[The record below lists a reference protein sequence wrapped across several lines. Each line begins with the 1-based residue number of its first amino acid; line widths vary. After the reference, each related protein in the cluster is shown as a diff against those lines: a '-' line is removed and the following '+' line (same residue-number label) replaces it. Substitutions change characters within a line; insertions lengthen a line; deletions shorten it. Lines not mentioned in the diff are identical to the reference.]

1 MSVGVATTTA
11 DSGLPRAGSSPTPAG
26 AEAGTRQ
33 AVSPGAGSPAHK
45 AETPPRTLRASLGQ
59 QLVGAD
65 IITPEQLDQA
75 LAAGSQKGLRLGEVL
90 VEMGMVQEDAI
101 LPFIEG
107 HLGVA
112 AVRLRDGMI
121 DPIAVRLLPR
131 RVAER
136 LDAIALFRVRG
147 TLSVAMADPQ
157 NLEQLDEIE
166 RITSLKVRPVFAFR
180 SSIQRTLP
188 RCYEEGFE
196 VDTVTADM
204 DETSVQ
210 LQADAAEVDLTNVE
224 SMVDGSPIINL
235 VNYLLVQ
242 AIRAGASDIHIEP
255 SRKFSVVRFRV
266 DGQMYEALR
275 PRRDM
280 HPALVSRIKVMGKM
294 DIAEHNRP
302 QDGRFQVTVE
312 GREVDFRVST
322 LPTVLGEK
330 IVMRILDKENLTF
343 SLDLLG
349 VPPDMLKK
357 LKLLLA
363 KPYGL
368 LLVTGPTGSGKTTT
382 LYSALELIKNVH
394 SNVVSVEDPVEYQ
407 VELVNQ
413 VQVDESRQL
422 SFSSALRSILRQD
435 PDIIMIG
442 EIRDVPTAQIAVQ
455 AALTGHL
462 VLSTL
467 HTNDCAGAIHRL
479 ADMGIESFKIA
490 AAVVGVVAQRLVR
503 TVCPSCKTFVY
514 ASAELLETIHYTGD
528 RRRSF
533 IRGEGCPKCHDTGFV
548 GRTGIYEVMMVD
560 REIRELI
567 AHRAGTDEIR
577 DAYRRAGGKT
587 LLEQGI
593 RLAEKEQTS
602 LEEVM
607 RVAYFE

>member
-1 MSVGVATTTA
+1 MSA
-11 DSGLPRAGSSPTPAG
+11 
-26 AEAGTRQ
+26 
-33 AVSPGAGSPAHK
+33 AVSQHEVRASGGSATAAADARVADPEKSRPAPE
-45 AETPPRTLRASLGQ
+45 AQGRAPRTGRATLGQ
-59 QLVGAD
+59 QLVGAAL
-65 IITPEQLDQA
+65 ITPEQLDQA
-75 LAAGSQKGLRLGEVL
+75 LAAGSQKGLRLGETL
-90 VEMGMVQEDAI
+90 VEMGMVQEDSI
-101 LPFIEG
+101 LPYIES
-107 HLGVA
+107 HLGVPA
-112 AVRLRDGMI
+112 TRLRDGMI
-121 DPIAVRLLPR
+121 DPVAVRLLPR
-131 RVAER
+131 RIAEQ
-136 LDAIALFRVRG
+136 LDAIPLFKVRD
-147 TLSVAMADPQ
+147 TFTVAMADPQ
-157 NLEQLDEIE
+157 NLEHLDELE
-166 RITSLKVRPVFAFR
+166 RITNLRIRPVFAFR

-204 DETSVQ
+204 DESAVQ
-210 LQADAAEVDLTNVE
+210 LQADAAEADLTNVE

-242 AIRAGASDIHIEP
+242 AIRSGASDIHIEP
-255 SRKFSVVRFRV
+255 SRKYSAVRFRV

-330 IVMRILDKENLTF
+330 IVLRILDKENLTF

-349 VPPDMLKK
+349 FPPDMLKK
-357 LKLLLA
+357 VKQLLA

-382 LYSALELIKNVH
+382 LYSALELIKSVH

-413 VQVDESRQL
+413 VQVDESRSL

-479 ADMGIESFKIA
+479 VDMGIEPFKIA
-490 AAVVGVVAQRLVR
+490 AALVGVVAQRLIR

-533 IRGEGCPKCHDTGFV
+533 VRGDGCPKCHDTGFV
-548 GRTGIYEVMMVD
+548 GRTGIYEVMVVD
-560 REIRELI
+560 RELRELI
-567 AHRAGTDEIR
+567 SARANTDDIR
-577 DAYRRAGGKT
+577 DCYRRSGGKT

>member
-1 MSVGVATTTA
+1 
-11 DSGLPRAGSSPTPAG
+11 
-26 AEAGTRQ
+26 
-33 AVSPGAGSPAHK
+33 
-45 AETPPRTLRASLGQ
+45 
-59 QLVGAD
+59 
-65 IITPEQLDQA
+65 
-75 LAAGSQKGLRLGEVL
+75 
-90 VEMGMVQEDAI
+90 
-101 LPFIEG
+101 
-107 HLGVA
+107 
-112 AVRLRDGMI
+112 
-121 DPIAVRLLPR
+121 
-131 RVAER
+131 
-136 LDAIALFRVRG
+136 
-147 TLSVAMADPQ
+147 
-157 NLEQLDEIE
+157 
-166 RITSLKVRPVFAFR
+166 
-180 SSIQRTLP
+180 
-188 RCYEEGFE
+188 
-196 VDTVTADM
+196 
-204 DETSVQ
+204 
-210 LQADAAEVDLTNVE
+210 VDLTNVE

-294 DIAEHNRP
+294 DIAEHNKP

-312 GREVDFRVST
+312 GREVDFRIST

-349 VPPDMLKK
+349 FPPDMLKQ
-357 LKLLLA
+357 LKMLLA

-368 LLVTGPTGSGKTTT
+368 MLVTGPTGSGKTTT
-382 LYSALELIKNVH
+382 LYSALELIKSVH

-442 EIRDVPTAQIAVQ
+442 EIRDVATAQIAVQ

-479 ADMGIESFKIA
+479 TDMGIEPFKIA
-490 AAVVGVVAQRLVR
+490 AALVGVVAQRLIR
-503 TVCPSCKTFVY
+503 RICQSCKTFVY
-514 ASAELLETIHYTGD
+514 ASAELLETIHYEGD

-533 IRGEGCPKCHDTGFV
+533 VRGEGCPKCHDTGHI
-548 GRTGIYEVMMVD
+548 GRTGIYEVMTVD
-560 REIRELI
+560 REIRALI
-567 AHRAGTDEIR
+567 AGHAGTDEIR
-577 DAYRRAGGKT
+577 DCYRRAGGKT

-593 RLAEKEQTS
+593 RLAEKEETS

>member
-1 MSVGVATTTA
+1 MNTTSAEAVKTA
-11 DSGLPRAGSSPTPAG
+11 PAAVVLPRSAP
-26 AEAGTRQ
+26 GT
-33 AVSPGAGSPAHK
+33 
-45 AETPPRTLRASLGQ
+45 LGQ

-65 IITPEQLDQA
+65 VITPEQLDIA
-75 LAAGSQKGLRLGEVL
+75 LAEGSQKGLRLGEVL
-90 VEMGMVQEDAI
+90 VEMGMVQEEAI
-101 LPFIEG
+101 LPYIET
-107 HLGVA
+107 HLGVPA
-112 AVRLRDGMI
+112 TRLRDGMI
-121 DPIAVRLLPR
+121 DPVAVRLIPR
-131 RVAER
+131 RLAER
-136 LDAIALFRVRG
+136 LDVVALFKVRD
-147 TLSVAMADPQ
+147 TLCVAMADPQ
-157 NLEQLDEIE
+157 NLEQVDEIE
-166 RITSLKVRPVFAFR
+166 RIAHLRVRPVFAFR

-188 RCYEEGFE
+188 RCYDEGFE
-196 VDTVTADM
+196 VDTVTADI
-204 DETSVQ
+204 DEGAVQ
-210 LQADAAEVDLTNVE
+210 LQTDADVDMMNVE
-224 SMVDGSPIINL
+224 ALVDGSPIINL
-235 VNYLLVQ
+235 VNYLLMQ
-242 AIRAGASDIHIEP
+242 AIRAGSSDIHIEP

-280 HPALVSRIKVMGKM
+280 HAALVSRIKVMGKM
-294 DIAEHNRP
+294 DIAEHHKP

-330 IVMRILDKENLTF
+330 IVLRILDKENLTF
-343 SLDLLG
+343 NLDLLG
-349 VPPDMLKK
+349 VPPDMLKN
-357 LKLLLA
+357 LKALLA

-394 SNVVSVEDPVEYQ
+394 RNVVSVEDPVEYQ

-413 VQVDESRQL
+413 VQVDDTRQL

-455 AALTGHL
+455 SALTGHL

-479 ADMGIESFKIA
+479 LDMGIEPFKIA
-490 AAVVGVVAQRLVR
+490 AALVGVVAQRLIR
-503 TVCPSCKTFVY
+503 TVCPACKTFSY
-514 ASAELLETIHYTGD
+514 PSRELLETIHYKGD
-528 RRRSF
+528 HRRSF
-533 IRGEGCPKCHDTGFV
+533 VRGEGCPKCHDTGFV
-548 GRTGIYEVMMVD
+548 GRTGIYEVMVVD

-567 AHRAGTDEIR
+567 SRASGTDQIR
-577 DAYRRAGGKT
+577 DCYRSAGGRT
-587 LLEQGI
+587 LLDQGI

-602 LEEVM
+602 LDEVM

>member
-1 MSVGVATTTA
+1 MSAVGEQERPRTGVAGAASGARGTA
-11 DSGLPRAGSSPTPAG
+11 PAEPAAANAARPGRAT
-26 AEAGTRQ
+26 
-33 AVSPGAGSPAHK
+33 
-45 AETPPRTLRASLGQ
+45 LGQ

-65 IITPEQLDQA
+65 IITPKQLDEA
-75 LAAGSQKGLRLGEVL
+75 LAQGSQKGLRLGETL
-90 VEMGMVQEDAI
+90 VEMGMVQEDTI

-107 HLGVA
+107 HLGVP

-121 DPIAVRLLPR
+121 DPAAVRILPR
-131 RVAER
+131 KLAEQ
-136 LDAIALFRVRG
+136 LDAIALFKVRG
-147 TLSVAMADPQ
+147 TLCVAMADPQ

-166 RITSLKVRPVFAFR
+166 RISGLKVRPVFAFR
-180 SSIQRTLP
+180 TSIQRTLP

-196 VDTVTADM
+196 VDTVTADL
-204 DETSVQ
+204 DESAVQ

-255 SRKFSVVRFRV
+255 SRKFSIVRFRV

-343 SLDLLG
+343 NLDLLG
-349 VPPDMLKK
+349 VPPDMLKQ
-357 LKLLLA
+357 LKALLA

-413 VQVDESRQL
+413 VQVDEARQL

-479 ADMGIESFKIA
+479 VDMGIEPFKIA
-490 AAVVGVVAQRLVR
+490 AALVGVVAQRLIR
-503 TVCPSCKTFVY
+503 TVCPSCKAFVY

-533 IRGEGCPKCHDTGFV
+533 VRGEGCPKCHDTGYV
-548 GRTGIYEVMMVD
+548 GRTGIYEVMPVD

-567 AHRAGTDEIR
+567 ARRGGTDDIR
-577 DAYRRAGGKT
+577 DCYRRNGGKT

>member
-1 MSVGVATTTA
+1 MSGAAVTEHAEELA
-11 DSGLPRAGSSPTPAG
+11 AAGLQNASRNDAAASAPRAA
-26 AEAGTRQ
+26 
-33 AVSPGAGSPAHK
+33 K
-45 AETPPRTLRASLGQ
+45 ATLGQ
-59 QLVGAD
+59 QLIGANL
-65 IITPEQLDQA
+65 ISPQQLDVA
-75 LAAGSQKGLRLGEVL
+75 LAEGSQKGLRLGEVL

-107 HLGVA
+107 HLGVP

-131 RVAER
+131 KIAER
-136 LDAIALFRVRG
+136 LDAIALFKVRD
-147 TLSVAMADPQ
+147 TICVAMADPQ
-157 NLEQLDEIE
+157 NLEHLDEIE
-166 RITSLKVRPVFAFR
+166 RVTALRVRPLFAFR
-180 SSIQRTLP
+180 TSIQRTLP

-196 VDTVTADM
+196 VDTVTADL
-204 DETSVQ
+204 DESAVQ

-280 HPALVSRIKVMGKM
+280 HPALVSRIKVMAKM
-294 DIAEHNRP
+294 DIAEHNKP

-349 VPPDMLKK
+349 FPPDMLKQ

-413 VQVDESRQL
+413 VQVDETRQL
-422 SFSSALRSILRQD
+422 SFAAALRSILRQD

-442 EIRDVPTAQIAVQ
+442 EIRDVATAQIAVQ

-479 ADMGIESFKIA
+479 TDMGIEPFKIA
-490 AAVVGVVAQRLVR
+490 AALVGVVAQRLIR
-503 TVCPSCKTFVY
+503 RVCQSCKTFVY
-514 ASAELLETIHYTGD
+514 ASAELLETIHYEGD

-533 IRGEGCPKCHDTGFV
+533 VRGEGCPKCHDTGHI
-548 GRTGIYEVMMVD
+548 GRTGIYEVMTVD

-567 AHRAGTDEIR
+567 AKHASTDEIR
-577 DAYRRAGGKT
+577 DCYRRAGGKT

>member
-1 MSVGVATTTA
+1 MSTSIASGQEFVG
-11 DSGLPRAGSSPTPAG
+11 
-26 AEAGTRQ
+26 
-33 AVSPGAGSPAHK
+33 GAGNFVVPPTAPPVARPA
-45 AETPPRTLRASLGQ
+45 RASLGQ

-65 IITPEQLDQA
+65 VITPDQLDQA
-75 LAAGSQKGLRLGEVL
+75 LAEGSQKGLRLGETL
-90 VEMGMVQEDAI
+90 VEMGMVQEETI
-101 LPFIEG
+101 LPFIES
-107 HLGVA
+107 HLGVPA
-112 AVRLRDGMI
+112 TRLRDGMI
-121 DPIAVRLLPR
+121 DPLAVRLIPR
-131 RVAER
+131 RMAEA
-136 LDAIALFRVRG
+136 LDAVALFRVRDA
-147 TLSVAMADPQ
+147 LCVAMADPQ
-157 NLEQLDEIE
+157 NLEQVDEIE
-166 RITSLKVRPVFAFR
+166 RVTHLRVRPVFAFR

-196 VDTVTADM
+196 VDTVTADI
-204 DETSVQ
+204 DETTVQ
-210 LQADAAEVDLTNVE
+210 LQADAADIDLTNVE
-224 SMVDGSPIINL
+224 AMVDGSPIINL
-235 VNYLLVQ
+235 VNYLLIQ
-242 AIRAGASDIHIEP
+242 AIRAKASDIHIEP

-294 DIAEHNRP
+294 DIAEHHRP
-302 QDGRFQVTVE
+302 QDGRFQVAVE

-330 IVMRILDKENLTF
+330 IVLRILDKENLTF
-343 SLDLLG
+343 NLDLLG
-349 VPPDMLKK
+349 VPPDMLKD

-382 LYSALELIKNVH
+382 LYSALELLKSVH
-394 SNVVSVEDPVEYQ
+394 RNVVSVEDPVEYQ

-413 VQVDESRQL
+413 IQVDESRSL
-422 SFSSALRSILRQD
+422 TFSSALRSILRQD

-442 EIRDVPTAQIAVQ
+442 EIRDVQTAQIAVQ

-479 ADMGIESFKIA
+479 LDMGIESFKIA
-490 AAVVGVVAQRLVR
+490 AALVGVVAQRLIR
-503 TVCPSCKTFVY
+503 TVCPTCKTFSY
-514 ASAELLETIHYTGD
+514 PSRELLEAIHYQGD
-528 RRRSF
+528 QRRSF
-533 IRGEGCPKCHDTGFV
+533 VRGEGCPKCHDTGFV
-548 GRTGIYEVMMVD
+548 GRTGIYEVMTAD

-567 AHRAGTDEIR
+567 GRGAGTDEIR
-577 DAYRRAGGKT
+577 DCYRRAGGKT
-587 LLEQGI
+587 LLDQGI

-602 LEEVM
+602 LDEVM

>member
-1 MSVGVATTTA
+1 MNSAVGEHEQARMGEGASGRGGYSASAARLAAPAESARAVRTT
-11 DSGLPRAGSSPTPAG
+11 
-26 AEAGTRQ
+26 
-33 AVSPGAGSPAHK
+33 
-45 AETPPRTLRASLGQ
+45 LGQ

-65 IITPEQLDQA
+65 IITPEQLDLA
-75 LAAGSQKGLRLGEVL
+75 LAEGSQKGLRLGEVL
-90 VEMGMVQEDAI
+90 VDMGMVQEDTI
-101 LPFIEG
+101 LPFIES
-107 HLGVA
+107 HLGVPA
-112 AVRLRDGMI
+112 LRLRDGMI
-121 DPIAVRLLPR
+121 DPVAVRRLPR
-131 RVAER
+131 RLAES
-136 LDAIALFRVRG
+136 LDAIALFKVRD
-147 TLSVAMADPQ
+147 TLCVAMADPQ

-166 RITSLKVRPVFAFR
+166 RITGLKVRPVFAFR

-196 VDTVTADM
+196 VDTVTADL
-204 DETSVQ
+204 DESAVQ
-210 LQADAAEVDLTNVE
+210 LQADAAEADLTNVE
-224 SMVDGSPIINL
+224 ALVDGSPIINL

-242 AIRAGASDIHIEP
+242 AIRAGASDIHVEP
-255 SRKFSVVRFRV
+255 SRKYSIVRFRV

-280 HPALVSRIKVMGKM
+280 HPALVSRVKVMAKM

-302 QDGRFQVTVE
+302 QDGRFQVMVE

-343 SLDLLG
+343 NLDLLG
-349 VPPDMLKK
+349 FPPDMLKA
-357 LKLLLA
+357 LKGLLA

-413 VQVDESRQL
+413 VQVDEARQL

-479 ADMGIESFKIA
+479 MDMGIEPFKIA
-490 AAVVGVVAQRLVR
+490 AALVGVVAQRLLR
-503 TVCPSCKTFVY
+503 TVCPACRTFVY
-514 ASAELLETIHYTGD
+514 ASAELLETIHYEGD
-528 RRRSF
+528 KRRSF
-533 IRGEGCPKCHDTGFV
+533 VRGEGCPKCHDTGYV
-548 GRTGIYEVMMVD
+548 GRTGIYEVMVVD
-560 REIRELI
+560 REMRELI
-567 AHRAGTDEIR
+567 SRGRGTDDIR
-577 DAYRRAGGKT
+577 DCYRRSGGKT

>member
-1 MSVGVATTTA
+1 VNASKANDEVRTGANGAHPLRSGVATGSGARSGTA
-11 DSGLPRAGSSPTPAG
+11 T
-26 AEAGTRQ
+26 
-33 AVSPGAGSPAHK
+33 
-45 AETPPRTLRASLGQ
+45 LGQ

-65 IITPEQLDQA
+65 VITPEQLEQA
-75 LAAGSQKGLRLGEVL
+75 LAEGSQKGLRLGETL
-90 VEMGMVQEDAI
+90 VEMGMVQDEAI
-101 LPFIEG
+101 LPFIEN
-107 HLGVA
+107 HLGVPA
-112 AVRLRDGMI
+112 TRLRDGMI
-121 DPIAVRLLPR
+121 DPIAVRLIPR
-131 RVAER
+131 RAAER
-136 LDAIALFRVRG
+136 LDVVALFMIRDS
-147 TLSVAMADPQ
+147 LCVAMADPQ
-157 NLEQLDEIE
+157 NLDQLDEIE
-166 RITSLKVRPVFAFR
+166 RITHLRVRPVFAFR
-180 SSIQRTLP
+180 SSIQRILP

-196 VDTVTADM
+196 VDTVTADI
-204 DETSVQ
+204 DESSVQ
-210 LQADAAEVDLTNVE
+210 LQSDGADIDLTNVE

-235 VNYLLVQ
+235 VNYLLIQ
-242 AIRAGASDIHIEP
+242 AIRSKASDIHIEP

-280 HPALVSRIKVMGKM
+280 HAALVSRVKVMGKM

-302 QDGRFQVTVE
+302 QDGRFQVMVE

-322 LPTVLGEK
+322 VPTVLGEK
-330 IVMRILDKENLTF
+330 IVLRILDRQNLTF
-343 SLDLLG
+343 DLDRLG
-349 VPPDMLKK
+349 VPPDMLWN
-357 LKLLLA
+357 LKALLA

-382 LYSALELIKNVH
+382 LYSALELIKSVH
-394 SNVVSVEDPVEYQ
+394 RNVVSVEDPVEYQ

-413 VQVDESRQL
+413 IQVDESRSM

-479 ADMGIESFKIA
+479 LDMGIESFKIA
-490 AAVVGVVAQRLVR
+490 AALVGVVAQRLIR
-503 TVCPSCKTFVY
+503 TVCPNCKTFSY
-514 ASAELLETIHYTGD
+514 PPRELLETIHYQGD
-528 RRRSF
+528 QRRSF
-533 IRGEGCPKCHDTGFV
+533 VRGEGCPRCHDTGFV
-548 GRTGIYEVMMVD
+548 GRTGVYEVMVID
-560 REIRELI
+560 REIRALVS
-567 AHRAGTDEIR
+567 RGAGLDDIR
-577 DAYRRAGGKT
+577 DCYRRAGGKT

>member
-1 MSVGVATTTA
+1 MTTTITHDRETSRA
-11 DSGLPRAGSSPTPAG
+11 ESSGTA
-26 AEAGTRQ
+26 
-33 AVSPGAGSPAHK
+33 AVAHLNK
-45 AETPPRTLRASLGQ
+45 ATLGQ

-65 IITPEQLDQA
+65 IITSEQLDQA
-75 LAAGSQKGLRLGEVL
+75 LAEGSQKGLRLGEVL
-90 VEMGMVQEDAI
+90 VEMGMVQEDTM

-107 HLGVA
+107 HLGVPA
-112 AVRLRDGMI
+112 MRLRDGMI
-121 DPIAVRLLPR
+121 DPIAVRLVPR
-131 RVAER
+131 RIAESF
-136 LDAIALFRVRG
+136 DALALFKVRD
-147 TLSVAMADPQ
+147 TLCVAMADPQ
-157 NLEQLDEIE
+157 NLEQIDEIE
-166 RITSLKVRPVFAFR
+166 RVTRLKVRPVFAFR

-196 VDTVTADM
+196 VDTVTADI
-204 DETSVQ
+204 DESSVQ

-255 SRKFSVVRFRV
+255 SRKFSIVRFRV

-280 HPALVSRIKVMGKM
+280 HAALVSRIKVMGKM
-294 DIAEHNRP
+294 DIAEHHRP

-330 IVMRILDKENLTF
+330 IVLRILDKQNLTF
-343 SLDLLG
+343 NLDLLG
-349 VPPDMLKK
+349 FPPDVLKRVK
-357 LKLLLA
+357 QLLA

-368 LLVTGPTGSGKTTT
+368 MLVTGPTGSGKTTT
-382 LYSALELIKNVH
+382 LYSALELIKSVH
-394 SNVVSVEDPVEYQ
+394 RNVVSVEDPVEYQ

-413 VQVDESRQL
+413 IQVDDSRSL

-442 EIRDVPTAQIAVQ
+442 EIRDVATAQIAVQ

-467 HTNDCAGAIHRL
+467 HTNDCAGAILRL
-479 ADMGIESFKIA
+479 IDMGIESFKIA
-490 AAVVGVVAQRLVR
+490 AAIVGVIAQRLVR
-503 TVCPSCKTFVY
+503 TNCQTCKTFVY
-514 ASAELLETIHYTGD
+514 APAELLETIHYQGD

-533 IRGEGCPKCHDTGFV
+533 ARGEGCPKCHDTGFI
-548 GRTGIYEVMMVD
+548 GRTGIYEVMVVD
-560 REIRELI
+560 RELRERI
-567 AHRAGTDEIR
+567 AAGASTDEIR
-577 DAYRRAGGKT
+577 DCYRRAGGKT

-593 RLAEKEQTS
+593 RLAEKELTS
-602 LEEVM
+602 LDEVM

>member
-1 MSVGVATTTA
+1 MNSVTIDDQGLQKAGQAAQVPAAQPASSSRPGRAT
-11 DSGLPRAGSSPTPAG
+11 
-26 AEAGTRQ
+26 
-33 AVSPGAGSPAHK
+33 
-45 AETPPRTLRASLGQ
+45 LGQ
-59 QLVGAD
+59 QLIGASL
-65 IITPEQLDQA
+65 ITPQQLDQA
-75 LAAGSQKGLRLGEVL
+75 LAEGSQKGLKLGETL
-90 VEMGMVQEDAI
+90 VEMGMLQEDAI

-107 HLGVA
+107 HLGVP

-121 DPIAVRLLPR
+121 DPVAVKRLPR
-131 RVAER
+131 KVAER
-136 LDAIALFRVRG
+136 LDAIALFKVRD
-147 TLSVAMADPQ
+147 TICVAMADPQ
-157 NLEQLDEIE
+157 NLEHLDEIE
-166 RITSLKVRPVFAFR
+166 RITNLHVRPLFAFR

-196 VDTVTADM
+196 VDTVTADL
-204 DETSVQ
+204 DESAVQ

-242 AIRAGASDIHIEP
+242 AIRAGASDIHVEP
-255 SRKFSVVRFRV
+255 SRKFSIVRFRV

-280 HPALVSRIKVMGKM
+280 HPALVSRVKVMAKM
-294 DIAEHNRP
+294 DIAEHNKP

-343 SLDLLG
+343 NLDLLG
-349 VPPDMLKK
+349 FPPDMLKQ
-357 LKLLLA
+357 LKMLLA

-368 LLVTGPTGSGKTTT
+368 MLVTGPTGSGKTTT

-442 EIRDVPTAQIAVQ
+442 EIRDVATAQIAVQ

-479 ADMGIESFKIA
+479 VDMGIEPFKIA
-490 AAVVGVVAQRLVR
+490 AALVGVVAQRLIR
-503 TVCPSCKTFVY
+503 TVCQSCKTFVY
-514 ASAELLETIHYTGD
+514 ASAELLETIHYKGD
-528 RRRSF
+528 KRKSF
-533 IRGEGCPKCHDTGFV
+533 IRGEGCPKCHDTGYS
-548 GRTGIYEVMMVD
+548 GRTGIYEVMPVD

-567 AHRAGTDEIR
+567 AGHGSTDEIR
-577 DAYRRAGGKT
+577 DCYRRNGGKT